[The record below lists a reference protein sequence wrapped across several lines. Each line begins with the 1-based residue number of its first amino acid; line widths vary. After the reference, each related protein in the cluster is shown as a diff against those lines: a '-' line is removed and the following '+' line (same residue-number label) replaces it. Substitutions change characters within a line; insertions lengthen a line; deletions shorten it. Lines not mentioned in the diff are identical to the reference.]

1 LTNNKPMKMNIWGR
15 YNQRWRKRKS
25 KCN

>member
-1 LTNNKPMKMNIWGR
+1 MKMNIWGR